1 MTSPTDTEQPGTKQ
15 NVAEPGDA
23 YGTLKHSVRSTCSR
37 LQSMY
42 LSSGNTASTAAARAQ
57 LAKLRQGAG
66 ASLKSNPLALENV
79 LFALEPR
86 LDPAFLGKGDAP
98 SPSEKAAFSAMT
110 LFAVHM
116 QSAAVP
122 AHETGTSF
130 ASACGKLHSLAL
142 SGSIKPRID
151 AMLLAHDDN
160 ARLIHVRSLITLL
173 RGHSIAFDY
182 GQFAED
188 LRSLMNPKK
197 RAGIQLR
204 WGRDFAYGSYTP
216 TTPKNS

>member
-1 MTSPTDTEQPGTKQ
+1 MTSTPVSEQAHQ
-15 NVAEPGDA
+15 ERSEI
-23 YGTLKHSVRSTCSR
+23 YGTLKHSVRATCSR
-37 LQSMY
+37 LQSSY
-42 LSSGNTASTAAARAQ
+42 LSSGNTASAAAARAQ
-57 LAKLRQGAG
+57 LSNLRQGAG
-66 ASLKSNPLALENV
+66 VSLKTNPLALENV
-79 LFALEPR
+79 LFVLEPR
-86 LDPAFLGKGDAP
+86 LDPGLLGKGDAP

-122 AHETGTSF
+122 VHQTGTSF
-130 ASACGKLHSLAL
+130 ASACGKLHSLEL

-151 AMLLAHDDN
+151 AMLLSHDDD

-173 RGHSIAFDY
+173 RAHSIAFDY